1 MATYLS
7 IAGQTADTYTNTTA
21 YTATPNSIVVFSE
34 WDNTLNTYRA
44 GTAVID
50 TPNVAAIP
58 GNTFS
63 TPANGEFTCN
73 NLIQTNGGAE
83 NMRTNGPAVAAPFTP
98 YHCIY
103 AVDVDQFA
111 SAGFEMSDFFDAT
124 GRPASFNSTPQS
136 FPGNMNPDTDIY
148 TILLSSGPRQG
159 QPTQNAMGTRV
170 IYEAPVGDLAPSLLK
185 VQPPENEG
193 RPRGTYGNIQ
203 STMSDEEAAAV
214 WLSFGY
220 GLFKGDGE
228 SAQEAFW
235 TR

>member
-7 IAGQTADTYTNTTA
+7 IAGQTATTYTGTPA
-21 YTATPNSIVVFSE
+21 YTATPNSIVAFSE
-34 WDNTLNTYRA
+34 WDSASNTYRA
-44 GTAVID
+44 GTAQID
-50 TPNVAAIP
+50 TPNVSTVP
-58 GNTFS
+58 GNTFL

-83 NMRTNGPAVAAPFTP
+83 NIRTNGPAVAAPFTP
-98 YHCIY
+98 FHCIY

-111 SAGFEMSDFFDAT
+111 DAGFEMATYFDAT
-124 GRPASFNSTPQS
+124 GRPASFSSTPQS
-136 FPGNMNPDTDIY
+136 FPGNMNPDNDIY

-159 QPTQNAMGTRV
+159 QPTLNDMGTRV
-170 IYEAPVGDLAPSLLK
+170 IYEAAVGDLATSLLK
-185 VQPPENEG
+185 LQPPENEG
-193 RPRGTYGNIQ
+193 RPRSTYGNIQ
-203 STMSDEEAAAV
+203 SGMNDEEAAAV

-220 GLFKGDGE
+220 GLFKGDGQ